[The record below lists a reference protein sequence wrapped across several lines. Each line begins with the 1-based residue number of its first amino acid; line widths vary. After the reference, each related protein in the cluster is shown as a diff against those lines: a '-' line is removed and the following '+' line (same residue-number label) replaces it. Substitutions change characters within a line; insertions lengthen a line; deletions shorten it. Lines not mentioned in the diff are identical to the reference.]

1 MKRMRRRKLSQTPFL
16 HFHDLEP
23 SCSFFRPSIFD
34 LFYLFFFFC
43 CAGTLV
49 KFLNGGHQVVK
60 WLYTTGI
67 LLWPR
72 VQSGL
77 LASEIETQ
85 AGVDKAYDKA
95 SDLSRYDESN
105 VRVISKFQ
113 W

>member
-1 MKRMRRRKLSQTPFL
+1 M
-16 HFHDLEP
+16 
-23 SCSFFRPSIFD
+23 
-34 LFYLFFFFC
+34 
-43 CAGTLV
+43 

>member
-1 MKRMRRRKLSQTPFL
+1 VSRDGVLVSLTKSRVVCLRKGR

-43 CAGTLV
+43 CVGTLV

-60 WLYTTGI
+60 WVYTTRI

-77 LASEIETQ
+77 LASEIET
-85 AGVDKAYDKA
+85 
-95 SDLSRYDESN
+95 
-105 VRVISKFQ
+105 
-113 W
+113 